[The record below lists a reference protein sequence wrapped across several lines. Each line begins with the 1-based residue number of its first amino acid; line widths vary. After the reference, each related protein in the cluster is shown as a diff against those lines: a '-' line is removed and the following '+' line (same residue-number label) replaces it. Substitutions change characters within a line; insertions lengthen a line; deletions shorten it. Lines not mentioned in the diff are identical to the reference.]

1 MDLSNLKNLVKS
13 ASPLEIGLFIL
24 FVLYIVLPIH
34 TPSSL
39 APLIDSP
46 GGIIGIFAVTLYLF
60 LYTNPI
66 LGILYIFVAYEL
78 LRRSGSVVI
87 GSAVFGGAAN
97 GPAGQTA
104 YIEYSPSQH
113 KRNADLQQMNPETS
127 ASLEEV
133 IVEKMAPVGHSDQ
146 SSYVNS
152 TFKPVSENV
161 HGAFSV

>member
-24 FVLYIVLPIH
+24 FVLYIVLPIY
-34 TPSSL
+34 TPASL

-46 GGIIGIFAVTLYLF
+46 VGMISIFAVTLYLF
-60 LYTNPI
+60 LYTNPL

-78 LRRSGSVVI
+78 LRRSG
-87 GSAVFGGAAN
+87 GAVFGSGVFGSDS

-104 YIEYSPSQH
+104 YIQYSPSQQ
-113 KRNADLQQMNPETS
+113 KRNADLQKMNPANST
-127 ASLEEV
+127 SLEEV

-152 TFKPVSENV
+152 TFKPVSENI

>member
-13 ASPLEIGLFIL
+13 ASPLEIALFIF
-24 FVLYIVLPIH
+24 FVVYIVLPIS

-39 APLIDSP
+39 APLVDSP
-46 GGIIGIFAVTLYLF
+46 IGMITMFGVTLFLF

-78 LRRSGSVVI
+78 LRRSGAIS
-87 GSAVFGGAAN
+87 SANVL
-97 GPAGQTA
+97 AGQTA
-104 YIEYSPSQH
+104 YIQYSPSQH
-113 KRNADLQQMNPETS
+113 KRNADLQQMNPVKS
-127 ASLEEV
+127 ASLEEDV
-133 IVEKMAPVGHSDQ
+133 VEKMAPVGHSDQ

-161 HGAFSV
+161 HNAFSV

>member
-46 GGIIGIFAVTLYLF
+46 GGMIGIFAVTLYLF

-78 LRRSGSVVI
+78 LRRSGS
-87 GSAVFGGAAN
+87 AVFGSDS

-104 YIEYSPSQH
+104 YIQYSPSQH